1 MSGDDFTQ
9 QRDQFVE
16 RMLRSA
22 RGTFE
27 TFTVYMGHR
36 LGFYAALAEAGPMTP
51 DELAARTG
59 TQRRYAREWLE
70 QQASVGILTAAAA
83 CGDAA
88 ARRFALPPGHAEVLA
103 NPESLDYLAPLAQIV
118 VGAAHPVG
126 QLLDVYRQGGG
137 IPYSAYGAD
146 LREGQA
152 GMNRAMFLNL
162 IGTEWLPAVPE
173 LDRRL
178 QADPEARIAD
188 IGCGHGWSSI
198 GMAQSYPKVRVD
210 GFDMDEPSIR
220 AARRNAAESG
230 LDERVQFHVRDAGDA
245 GLEGRYD
252 LVTAFE
258 CIHDMADPV
267 KVLRTMLNLAGDGCT
282 VLVMDERVADAFA
295 PNGSE
300 VEQIFYG
307 FSVLHCLPVGM
318 AEQPSAG
325 TGTVMRPDTLRRYAA
340 EAGFCDVEILPID
353 SYFFRFY
360 RLRPVCPVA

>member
-1 MSGDDFTQ
+1 MDPIDENQ
-9 QRDQFVE
+9 QREAFVE

-27 TFTVYMGHR
+27 TFTIYIGHQ
-36 LGFYAALAEAGPMTP
+36 LGYYAALAEAPGMTVA
-51 DELAARTG
+51 ELAQRTG
-59 TQRRYAREWLE
+59 TQWRYVQEWLE
-70 QQASVGILTAAAA
+70 QQASIGILDVDVPA
-83 CGDAA
+83 GDAD
-88 ARRFALPPGHAEVLA
+88 ARRFRLPPAHAEVLA

-118 VGAAHPVG
+118 VGAAHPVNSVL
-126 QLLDVYRQGGG
+126 QAYRDGGG
-137 IPYSAYGAD
+137 VAYGDYGAN

-162 IGTEWLPAVPE
+162 MGTDWLPAVPD

-178 QADPEARIAD
+178 QADPAARIAD
-188 IGCGHGWSSI
+188 IGCGFGWSSI
-198 GMAQSYPKVRVD
+198 GMAQAYPKVRVD
-210 GFDMDEPSIR
+210 GYDMDEPSVQ

-230 LDERVQFHVRDAGDA
+230 LTARVQFHRRDAGDA
-245 GLEGRYD
+245 DLQGRYD

-267 KVLRTMLNLAGDGCT
+267 AVLRAMLNLAGEDGT
-282 VLVMDERVADAFA
+282 VLVMDERVADIFS

-325 TGTVMRPDTLRRYAA
+325 TGTVMRADTLRRYAA
-340 EAGFCDVEILPID
+340 DAGFCDVEILPID
-353 SYFFRFY
+353 NYFFRFY
-360 RLRPVCPVA
+360 RLQAVCAVA